1 MKSLKALMIL
11 VLATLFAIP
20 ALAQPGGGNSNGP
33 SSNDSQAIAGA
44 AAGAIA
50 GAVSGSS
57 SRTSVFVGGSKVIV
71 GGTNVTT
78 GDAKAYGGSSRAY
91 GGSSKAK
98 GGDSG
103 GNVITTTN
111 TTNEAEIPVASAIAG
126 IATECVNV
134 LAAQGMDGGFSLGG
148 VSSECQAAIVSK
160 QFFSNAVAFA
170 ESDPDKAA
178 EYLELGH
185 KYALLAAPGRFEL
198 AMKNTSESMIDI
210 SIILGLGKLLV
221 GAF

>member
-11 VLATLFAIP
+11 VVGLMLAIP
-20 ALAQPGGGNSNGP
+20 ALAGGNSNNSP
-33 SSNDSQAIAGA
+33 STSNDSQSYSSS
-44 AAGAIA
+44 GAIA

-57 SRTSVFVGGSKVIV
+57 SRTSVMVGGSKVIV
-71 GGTNVTT
+71 GGTNVST

-111 TTNEAEIPVASAIAG
+111 TTNEADIPVASAIAG

-134 LAAQGMDGGFSLGG
+134 LAAQGMNGGFSIGG
-148 VSSECQAAIVSK
+148 ISAECSAAMTAK
-160 QFFSNAVAFA
+160 QFFSDAVAFS
-170 ESDPDKAA
+170 ESDPEKAA
-178 EYLELGH
+178 KYLALGH
-185 KYALLAAPGRFEL
+185 EYAMLAAPGKFNL
-198 AMKNTSESMIDI
+198 AVKNAADTSIYTV
-210 SIILGLGKLLV
+210 ILVAAGKLLV

>member
-1 MKSLKALMIL
+1 MKSLMIL
-11 VLATLFAIP
+11 FLALFAIP
-20 ALAQPGGGNSNGP
+20 ALAGGNSNNSP
-33 SSNDSQAIAGA
+33 STSNDSQASSHSSS
-44 AAGAIA
+44 GAIA
-50 GAVSGSS
+50 GAVSGSI
-57 SRTSVFVGGSKVIV
+57 SRTSVNVGGSKVIV
-71 GGTNVTT
+71 GGTNVST

-111 TTNEAEIPVASAIAG
+111 TTNEAKIPVASAIAG

-134 LAAQGMDGGFSLGG
+134 LAAQGASGGFSIGG
-148 VSSECQAAIVSK
+148 VSAECQAAIVSK
-160 QFFSNAVAFA
+160 QFFSNAAAFS
-170 ESDPDKAA
+170 ESDPEKAA